1 MCYGASSFSV
11 AVFLTCFKMYQITRK
26 VRYVLKVLAAA
37 GLCAGLALVLF
48 AVALPRFLDGD
59 VARKSFVKALSA
71 WSGGKVT
78 LAGQLRIASFAT
90 LSVEASNV
98 RFHDAPGLDPVQRGS
113 AETVTAVVNLSS
125 LLLGNLEY
133 RKFVVSSPRFVLQ
146 RDAGGRAAD
155 ELAAARLALT
165 LVDRSS
171 LPDIQLRNPV
181 FYIADGALRPY
192 RRVTFE
198 RIALKRPDRAAAA
211 PFALSMRKPGFELA
225 FKGERNGQKVSGQLK
240 LVAAGD
246 HPLAAH
252 LIAALTPWETASG
265 FSLEGDLTWSR
276 ERFSLDNASLSFGD
290 RTATGVLALDV
301 SVDPARLEGTL
312 AYDTLDVTPMW
323 AAARGTSNGGEAS
336 GSPGGGSPPARVG
349 RRDVDLDIRLSADRL
364 RAGAFEAGPVALA
377 VSARSGHLSI
387 DVAELALFGGNAIA
401 RVEIDPARPSAMW
414 VTGTAKRLDAGAL
427 ASALQLPLSVRGPAT
442 VRLGLN
448 VPLGAEA
455 AQAETGTASGRF
467 ALLFPLGGSLDGVA
481 GRTLGAAVAGSD
493 VPAGGRE
500 RFPFAAARIDGTLT
514 GNGVDLDVQGQ
525 HEGQKIE
532 GKLRIALPDA
542 AVSGTLS
549 TRREEAPV
557 ATSGGASK
565 GGVASGSATARS
577 SKLVLSGTAAA
588 PVLSS
593 HEASLSN

>member
-1 MCYGASSFSV
+1 MKS
-11 AVFLTCFKMYQITRK
+11 
-26 VRYVLKVLAAA
+26 LAAA
-37 GLCAGLALVLF
+37 GLCAGLALVFF
-48 AVALPRFLDGD
+48 AVAVPRFFDGD

-90 LSVEASNV
+90 LSVEASDV

-125 LLLGNLEY
+125 LLLGDLEY
-133 RKFVVSSPRFVLQ
+133 RKFVVSSPRFVLK

-171 LPDIQLRNPV
+171 LPDIQLRDPV

-192 RRVTFE
+192 RRVAFE
-198 RIALKRPDRAAAA
+198 RITLKRPDSAAAA

-252 LIAALTPWETASG
+252 LIAALAPWETATG

-301 SVDPARLEGTL
+301 SDDPARLEGTL

-323 AAARGTSNGGEAS
+323 AAARAAAAPSNGGEAD
-336 GSPGGGSPPARVG
+336 GSPGVVSPPARVE
-349 RRDVDLDIRLSADRL
+349 RRAVDLDIRLSADRL

-401 RVEIDPARPSAMW
+401 RVEIDPARPGALW

-455 AQAETGTASGRF
+455 ALPETGTASGSF

-481 GRTLGAAVAGSD
+481 GRALGAAVAG
-493 VPAGGRE
+493 PAPLATGRE
-500 RFPFAAARIDGTLT
+500 RFPFAAARIDGRLT
-514 GNGVDLDVQGQ
+514 SGGVDLDVQGQ

-557 ATSGGASK
+557 ATSGASK
-565 GGVASGSATARS
+565 GGAASGSVAARS

-593 HEASLSN
+593 HESSLSN